1 MIEATELEVKAYCM
15 AMVHEIELAEE
26 ARHRQPL
33 PVWVPAVE
41 IYERIASGLQCT
53 VNAAQTLLNKMAEAG
68 LVEVHESGRAIRP
81 ALGVPCHA

>member
-1 MIEATELEVKAYCM
+1 MIEATDVEVTTYCM
-15 AMVHEIELAEE
+15 AMVYEIELAEE
-26 ARHRQPL
+26 SRHRQPL

-53 VNAAQTLLNKMAEAG
+53 VNAAQVLLNKLDESG

-81 ALGVPCHA
+81 VMGVNCHG